1 MARLGYC
8 SACDRNVPVVL
19 RRTVEFGRKPSPRDA
34 EALVCLDYGVRC
46 TGSMC
51 PLFSV
56 EPRPLR
62 SDDPA
67 PGSSRSA
74 PPPSART

>member
-19 RRTVEFGRKPSPRDA
+19 RAPETLGRKPSPKDA
-34 EALVCLDYGVRC
+34 QALVCLDYGVRC

-56 EPRPLR
+56 
-62 SDDPA
+62 DPA
-67 PGSSRSA
+67 LLPADDAG
-74 PPPSART
+74 ARPN

>member
-19 RRTVEFGRKPSPRDA
+19 RKTAELGRKPSPRDA

-46 TGSMC
+46 TGALC

-56 EPRPLR
+56 EPLPPSALKRPT
-62 SDDPA
+62 
-67 PGSSRSA
+67 RSA
-74 PPPSART
+74 PPSSAHP

>member
-19 RRTVEFGRKPSPRDA
+19 RAPVERGRKPSPKDA

-46 TGSMC
+46 TGNMC

-56 EPRPLR
+56 DPQVRPPDEL
-62 SDDPA
+62 D
-67 PGSSRSA
+67 
-74 PPPSART
+74 ARAH